1 VGQLLRRKDKL
12 RLLILLA
19 TMCLASCNTVHGFG
33 KDVQVLGKT
42 ISGEEELLGGPSA
55 KTKKN

>member
-1 VGQLLRRKDKL
+1 
-12 RLLILLA
+12 
-19 TMCLASCNTVHGFG
+19 MCLASCNTVHGFG

>member
-1 VGQLLRRKDKL
+1 M

-19 TMCLASCNTVHGFG
+19 TLFVASCNTVYGFG
-33 KDVQVLGKT
+33 KDVQAVGKK

-55 KTKKN
+55 KTQKK